1 MGAGDISVVTLR
13 EMRSV
18 TQTATKALPPSGRQ
32 QGPATNF
39 VPGLLHSLL
48 PDPCPPLRFELTPK
62 TPFLFWFLKAI
73 EKYEMEKKAL
83 KGERSHGG
91 LGDRGKTPFS

>member
-1 MGAGDISVVTLR
+1 MVTLGG
-13 EMRSV
+13 MRSV
-18 TQTATKALPPSGRQ
+18 TQMATKALPPSGRQ
-32 QGPATNF
+32 QGPATHF
-39 VPGLLHSLL
+39 VPGLLHTSGRNGLL
-48 PDPCPPLRFELTPK
+48 PDPCPPLRFALTPK

-83 KGERSHGG
+83 KGERSHGS